1 MDLQSFV
8 SLKSSP
14 ELDILDQQIIN
25 LINQFSGDKK
35 NFKNNNKG
43 NQLLK
48 NPKIQLLKDK
58 VENKVNSVLNK
69 LSELNFNNLL
79 LEFVE
84 FLGKINEKEFI
95 EVQKAFY
102 VKIQSEISFVKI
114 YLEFFNIISNI
125 YKSYNNYSASY
136 LINIIES
143 KFKYDY
149 LNIEIPE
156 EFNFLKSLDEEDKD
170 ISESKRINNLNII
183 NCMIKLNIFNEN
195 LEKQLDTYMLQQN
208 NHFSDIYYWFQNKP
222 LSKEVKEIIK
232 NKITN
237 NALSMRSKVLLDNLL
252 EDDIV
257 VSKTV
262 VNSSK
267 PVVHIQEK
275 KIITDTL
282 EIESENII
290 EEYIFL
296 ESLEEIKIFI
306 ENRCKDALT
315 KNKFC
320 QYLFN
325 KYFSNDSESSNK
337 LIDLFKVLVKKQI
350 LFKSNLS
357 RGLLVLYQ
365 RWNEIES
372 EYDNSSKKMK
382 ELLICLKNMGITKN
396 LEILLKKYKIEFIEK
411 QDN

>member
-14 ELDILDQQIIN
+14 ELEILNQEIIN
-25 LINQFSGDKK
+25 LISQFSGVKK
-35 NFKNNNKG
+35 HLKNNNKG
-43 NQLLK
+43 NQILK

-58 VENKVNSVLNK
+58 IENKVNSVLNK

-79 LEFVE
+79 LEFIE
-84 FLGKINEKEFI
+84 FLGKINEQEYI

-102 VKIQSEISFVKI
+102 LKIQSEISFVKI
-114 YLEFFNIISNI
+114 YLEFFKIISNI
-125 YKSYNNYSASY
+125 YKAYNNYSSVY
-136 LINIIES
+136 FLSIIES

-149 LNIEIPE
+149 LDVEISE
-156 EFNFLKSLDEEDKD
+156 EFDFIKSADDEDKD

-183 NCMIKLNIFNEN
+183 NCMIKLNMFNEN
-195 LEKQLDTYMLQQN
+195 FEKLINTYMLEQN

-222 LSKEVKEIIK
+222 LSKETKNIIK

-252 EDDIV
+252 EDEIV
-257 VSKTV
+257 VNKSV
-262 VNSSK
+262 VKSSK
-267 PVVHIQEK
+267 PVVQEK
-275 KIITDTL
+275 NIVTDTL

-296 ESLEEIKIFI
+296 GSLEEIKIFI

-320 QYLFN
+320 QYIFN
-325 KYFSNDSESSNK
+325 KYFSDSQESSDK

-357 RGLLVLYQ
+357 RGLLILYQ

-396 LEILLKKYKIEFIEK
+396 LEILLKKYKIEFNDK
-411 QDN
+411 QDS

>member
-14 ELDILDQQIIN
+14 ELDILNSQIVN
-25 LINQFSGDKK
+25 LISQFSGGKK
-35 NFKNNNKG
+35 NFKTNNKG

-58 VENKVNSVLNK
+58 IENKVNSVLNK

-84 FLGKINEKEFI
+84 FLGKLNEQEFI

-102 VKIQSEISFVKI
+102 IKIQSEISFVKI
-114 YLEFFNIISNI
+114 YLEFFKIISTI
-125 YKSYNNYSASY
+125 YKEYNNYSSAY
-136 LINIIES
+136 FVNIIEA

-149 LNIEIPE
+149 LDIEIPDS
-156 EFNFLKSLDEEDKD
+156 FDFLKLFDDDKD

-183 NCMIKLNIFNEN
+183 NCMIKLNMFNNN
-195 LEKQLDTYMLQQN
+195 LEKLLDTHILEQN

-222 LSKEVKEIIK
+222 LSKETKNIIK

-257 VSKTV
+257 VTKSLVKP
-262 VNSSK
+262 SK
-267 PVVHIQEK
+267 PIIEEK
-275 KIITDTL
+275 NISTDTL
-282 EIESENII
+282 ELESENII
-290 EEYIFL
+290 EEYLFL
-296 ESLEEIKIFI
+296 GSLEEVKVFI

-325 KYFSNDSESSNK
+325 KYFSENEESSDK
-337 LIDLFKVLVKKQI
+337 LKELFKVLVKKQI

-357 RGLLVLYQ
+357 RGLLILYQ
-365 RWNEIES
+365 KWNEIES
-372 EYDNSSKKMK
+372 DFENPTKKMK
-382 ELLICLKNMGITKN
+382 ELLVSLKNMGITKN
-396 LEILLKKYKIEFIEK
+396 LETLLKKHKIEFNEK
-411 QDN
+411 QDT

>member
-14 ELDILDQQIIN
+14 ELDILNQQIIN
-25 LINQFSGDKK
+25 LISQFSGGKK
-35 NFKNNNKG
+35 NYKNNIKG
-43 NQLLK
+43 NQILK

-79 LEFVE
+79 LEFIE
-84 FLGKINEKEFI
+84 FLGKLNEKDYI

-114 YLEFFNIISNI
+114 YLEFFKVISNI
-125 YKSYNNYSASY
+125 YKASNNYSSDY
-136 LINIIES
+136 FVNIIES

-149 LNIEIPE
+149 LDIEISE
-156 EFNFLKSLDEEDKD
+156 EFDFIKSTDDEDKD
-170 ISESKRINNLNII
+170 LSESKRINNLNII
-183 NCMIKLNIFNEN
+183 NCMIKLNMFNEN
-195 LEKQLDTYMLQQN
+195 LEKQLDTYMLEQN
-208 NHFSDIYYWFQNKP
+208 NHFSDIYYWFQNKS
-222 LSKEVKEIIK
+222 LSKEIKNIIK

-257 VSKTV
+257 VNKSV
-262 VNSSK
+262 VKASK
-267 PVVHIQEK
+267 PVVQEK
-275 KIITDTL
+275 NIVTDTL

-296 ESLEEIKIFI
+296 GSLEEVKVFI
-306 ENRCKDALT
+306 DNRCKDALT

-320 QYLFN
+320 QYIFN
-325 KYFSNDSESSNK
+325 KYFSDSQESSDK

-357 RGLLVLYQ
+357 RGLLILYQ

-382 ELLICLKNMGITKN
+382 ELLVCLKNMGITKN
-396 LEILLKKYKIEFIEK
+396 LEILLKKYKIEFNDK
-411 QDN
+411 QDS

>member
-14 ELDILDQQIIN
+14 ELDILNQQIIN
-25 LINQFSGDKK
+25 LISQFSGGKK
-35 NFKNNNKG
+35 NFKNNIKG

-58 VENKVNSVLNK
+58 IENKVNSVLNK

-79 LEFVE
+79 LEFIE
-84 FLGKINEKEFI
+84 FLGKLNEKDYI

-114 YLEFFNIISNI
+114 YLEFFKIISNI
-125 YKSYNNYSASY
+125 YKASSNYSPAY
-136 LINIIES
+136 FINIIES
-143 KFKYDY
+143 KFRYDY
-149 LNIEIPE
+149 LDVEISE
-156 EFNFLKSLDEEDKD
+156 EFNFLTSSDDEDKD
-170 ISESKRINNLNII
+170 ISESRRINNLNII
-183 NCMIKLNIFNEN
+183 NCMIKLNMFNEN
-195 LEKQLDTYMLQQN
+195 LEKQLDKHMLEQN

-222 LSKEVKEIIK
+222 LSNDIKNIIK

-257 VSKTV
+257 VSKSV
-262 VNSSK
+262 VKTSK
-267 PVVHIQEK
+267 PVAQEK
-275 KIITDTL
+275 TIITDTL

-296 ESLEEIKIFI
+296 GSLEEIKVFI

-320 QYLFN
+320 QYIFN
-325 KYFSNDSESSNK
+325 KYFSDSQESSDK

-357 RGLLVLYQ
+357 RGLLILYQ
-365 RWNEIES
+365 RWNEIEN
-372 EYDNSSKKMK
+372 EYDNSSKKLK

-396 LEILLKKYKIEFIEK
+396 LETLLKKYKIEFNDK
-411 QDN
+411 QDI

>member
-14 ELDILDQQIIN
+14 ELEILNQEIIN
-25 LINQFSGDKK
+25 LISQFSGVKK
-35 NFKNNNKG
+35 HLKNNNKG
-43 NQLLK
+43 NQILK

-58 VENKVNSVLNK
+58 IENKVNSVLNK

-79 LEFVE
+79 LEFIE
-84 FLGKINEKEFI
+84 FLGKINEQEYI

-102 VKIQSEISFVKI
+102 LKIQSEISFVKI
-114 YLEFFNIISNI
+114 YLEFFKIISNI
-125 YKSYNNYSASY
+125 YKAYNNYSSVY
-136 LINIIES
+136 FLSIIES

-149 LNIEIPE
+149 LDVEISE
-156 EFNFLKSLDEEDKD
+156 EFDFIKSADDEDKD

-183 NCMIKLNIFNEN
+183 NCMIKLNMFNEN
-195 LEKQLDTYMLQQN
+195 FEKLINTYMLEQN

-222 LSKEVKEIIK
+222 LSKETKNIIK

-252 EDDIV
+252 EDEIV
-257 VSKTV
+257 VNKSV
-262 VNSSK
+262 VKSSK
-267 PVVHIQEK
+267 PVVQEK
-275 KIITDTL
+275 NIVTDTL

-296 ESLEEIKIFI
+296 GSLEEIKIFI

-320 QYLFN
+320 QYIFN
-325 KYFSNDSESSNK
+325 KYFSDSQESSDK

-357 RGLLVLYQ
+357 RGLLILYQ

-382 ELLICLKNMGITKN
+382 ELLVCLKNMGITKN
-396 LEILLKKYKIEFIEK
+396 LEILLKKYKIEFNDK
-411 QDN
+411 QDS